1 MKLSYQNHDIKEN
14 SDGSLIKYPISNSLV
29 FNLQKFNISNTTKQ
43 DNLLYLPKV
52 SSPPSKLNGN
62 ELSSLQKHLSS
73 NNLNNEINTSKNPVK
88 RNFVYNGEKQKK
100 IYLSTAQS
108 KILMSGVPSAPPST
122 PTQGNRLSILLFLM
136 LTFPIVHPI
145 DMITPIPFPIYLWP
159 LPVSLSCL
167 YFTNFSVS
175 YPVYTSSSSLSYP
188 MYSVITTSLGL
199 SPVHLNTIILLIPH
213 QVCTWSFFLS
223 SIYPI
228 YTRSSFQLFSTQS
241 THGYLSSSSLHR
253 IVFPVPYPVWTWS
266 TFLSLIQSTQ
276 DHLSCPSSSLHRI
289 IFLLPHPVYTWLF
302 CLSFI

>member
-1 MKLSYQNHDIKEN
+1 MKHQNGGKSNRCDPFSPTQISEDEQCNTMPKLKHKKVSKKHKKTCTSKKKNGNHTNNLKKEIFNKKNTVKRMKLSYQNHDIKEN

-145 DMITPIPFPIYLWP
+145 DMITPIPFPIYL
-159 LPVSLSCL
+159 
-167 YFTNFSVS
+167 
-175 YPVYTSSSSLSYP
+175 
-188 MYSVITTSLGL
+188 
-199 SPVHLNTIILLIPH
+199 
-213 QVCTWSFFLS
+213 
-223 SIYPI
+223 
-228 YTRSSFQLFSTQS
+228 
-241 THGYLSSSSLHR
+241 
-253 IVFPVPYPVWTWS
+253 
-266 TFLSLIQSTQ
+266 
-276 DHLSCPSSSLHRI
+276 
-289 IFLLPHPVYTWLF
+289 
-302 CLSFI
+302 